1 MDSSLAEIVLMATLG
16 AYSPL
21 TVIAAWAAIKRTRLA
36 HR

>member
-1 MDSSLAEIVLMATLG
+1 MDMGLTEIVLMATLG

-21 TVIAAWAAIKRTRLA
+21 TLIAAWSAFQRTRLA